1 MNSSIG
7 EFSGISVIFAL
18 KLAIMMINLV
28 KMQFKKACVDKP
40 SGVERPEMQKLF
52 QCLFILL

>member
-1 MNSSIG
+1 MG
-7 EFSGISVIFAL
+7 KFSGISVIFTL

-40 SGVERPEMQKLF
+40 SGVERSEMQKLF